1 MRDVPDGALVLGV
14 PAISDK
20 LAKRQFIAIQQLPE
34 LLRRTRELEKQM
46 AALQANLTVEP
57 GAA

>member
-1 MRDVPDGALVLGV
+1 
-14 PAISDK
+14 
-20 LAKRQFIAIQQLPE
+20 LAKRQFIAVQQLPE
-34 LLRRTRELEKQM
+34 LIRRTRELEKQM

>member
-1 MRDVPDGALVLGV
+1 LVLGV